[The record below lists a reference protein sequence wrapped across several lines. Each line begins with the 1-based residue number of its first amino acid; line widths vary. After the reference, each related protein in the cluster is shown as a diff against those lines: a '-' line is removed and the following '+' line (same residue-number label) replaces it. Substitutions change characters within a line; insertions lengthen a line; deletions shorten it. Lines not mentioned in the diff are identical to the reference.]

1 MDNMFKPRYTAEKKI
16 ELETILFS
24 NIKKNITFLEEL
36 HKIALERKQEY
47 YYRFYHQSFKVYSLQ
62 ETTLEIAQTLQA
74 IAPDGTFL
82 NEWFSVILSR
92 GTDIVFKTSH
102 NRDWLERTLPI
113 LQAFDHAL
121 YFLELAIK
129 CSKYEEL
136 GQIIS
141 TDIAGLLYLFNLR

>member
-1 MDNMFKPRYTAEKKI
+1 MFKPRYTAEKKI

-24 NIKKNITFLEEL
+24 NIKTNVESLKEMYKL
-36 HKIALERKQEY
+36 ALERKQEC
-47 YYRFYHQSFKVYSLQ
+47 YYRFYHQSFKVYGLQ
-62 ETTLEIAQTLQA
+62 ENTLEIKNKLNS
-74 IAPDGTFL
+74 IAPKDAFF
-82 NEWFSVILSR
+82 NEWFSTIIDR
-92 GTDIVFKTSH
+92 GTNITFKTSH
-102 NRDWLERTLPI
+102 NTDWLERTLPI